1 MSENVKMS
9 VEEVNEVRAVQESF
23 QNKIYQ
29 FGQLYLQK
37 IQAENAVKFA
47 IDQESKLTD
56 DWTQIQKREND
67 LVDKLLAKY
76 GEGSLDLSAGTFI
89 SEKKPVV

>member
-9 VEEVNEVRAVQESF
+9 VEEVAEVRGVQEAF

-29 FGQLYLQK
+29 LGQLYLQK
-37 IQAENAVKFA
+37 IQAENATKFV
-47 IDQESKLTD
+47 IDQESKLKD
-56 DWTQIQKREND
+56 DWNEIQKRENE

-76 GEGSLDLSAGTFI
+76 GQGSLDLKEGIFI
-89 SEKKPVV
+89 SDTKS